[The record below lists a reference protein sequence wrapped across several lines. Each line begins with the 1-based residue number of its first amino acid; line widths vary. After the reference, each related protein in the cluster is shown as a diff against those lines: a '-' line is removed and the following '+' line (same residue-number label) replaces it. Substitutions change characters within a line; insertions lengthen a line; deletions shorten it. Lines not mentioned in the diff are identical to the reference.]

1 MSTVFFSQEFLMEGI
16 YHTDSNFDFSQLKL
30 AKPVQIPGGN
40 YFIRVSMNDKAL
52 YIQPPKSKTKQGFLK
67 AGKRYYTDL
76 MFSNVDTNFIEWME
90 NLENHCQNMLYQ
102 NREVW
107 FEDSMEI
114 HEIENYF
121 TSPLRIFKSG
131 KFYIARV
138 IVNTNLGKP
147 LLKIYDEDENLINMD
162 QVNDKVNIMSIL
174 EIKGIKCSATSF
186 QIEIEIK
193 QMMVLKPEN
202 LFEKCLFKTNHVI
215 SMKTDE
221 KITPSDNSIVIE
233 GDDKSINEDTPVTS
247 PNRDNEINNSEHE
260 YNPNDEVLIE
270 DVEDEENDEN
280 IILETQTEQ
289 QNVDDPEIKS
299 TENEETTKETENT
312 LETLDNNLIQNNS
325 IEEEKSEKLLLEN
338 EKDLDN
344 KNLNDTN
351 LENQE
356 MNELQEI
363 NVSLDE
369 IPEQNSISIIN
380 KDNVYYQM
388 YKEAKSKAKVA
399 RDLAISSYLEA
410 KRIKNLYML
419 DETTDTDDSDF
430 ENMDPET

>member
-1 MSTVFFSQEFLMEGI
+1 MEDI
-16 YHTDSNFDFSQLKL
+16 YNTDSNFDFTKLKL

-40 YFIRVSMNDKAL
+40 YFIRMSMNNKAL

-76 MFSNVDTNFIEWME
+76 MFSNVDSNFIEWME
-90 NLENHCQNMLYQ
+90 NLENHCQKMLYQ
-102 NREVW
+102 NREQW

-138 IVNTNLGKP
+138 VINTNLGKP

-162 QVNDKVNIMSIL
+162 QVDDKVNIMSIL

-202 LFEKCLFKTNHVI
+202 LFEKCLFKTNHAI
-215 SMKTDE
+215 SMKTE
-221 KITPSDNSIVIE
+221 ENLTSIDNDVVNEEDIQNVEQDVATSSP
-233 GDDKSINEDTPVTS
+233 DKHNETKHS
-247 PNRDNEINNSEHE
+247 EQDNL
-260 YNPNDEVLIE
+260 PDDEVLIE
-270 DVEDEENDEN
+270 DVEDESNDEN
-280 IILETQTEQ
+280 IVLDTKTEEQNIHDSDIKLLENQ
-289 QNVDDPEIKS
+289 
-299 TENEETTKETENT
+299 ETTEETENT
-312 LETLDNNLIQNNS
+312 LETLDNNLIENNS
-325 IEEEKSEKLLLEN
+325 IEDEKNEDLILEN
-338 EKDLDN
+338 EKD
-344 KNLNDTN
+344 

-369 IPEQNSISIIN
+369 IPEQNSISIKN

>member
-1 MSTVFFSQEFLMEGI
+1 MEDI
-16 YHTDSNFDFSQLKL
+16 YNTDSQFDFTKLNL

-40 YFIRVSMNDKAL
+40 YFIRMSMNNKAL

-76 MFSNVDTNFIEWME
+76 MFSNVDSNFIEWME
-90 NLENHCQNMLYQ
+90 KLENHCQQLLYQ
-102 NREVW
+102 NREQW

-138 IVNTNLGKP
+138 VVNTNLGKP

-162 QVNDKVNIMSIL
+162 QVDDKVNIMSIL

-202 LFEKCLFKTNHVI
+202 LFEKCLFKTNHAI
-215 SMKTDE
+215 SMKTE
-221 KITPSDNSIVIE
+221 ENL
-233 GDDKSINEDTPVTS
+233 TPV
-247 PNRDNEINNSEHE
+247 DNHVVNEEVIQNVEQELPRSNLDKTDEIKDSKQDNH
-260 YNPNDEVLIE
+260 PDDEVLIE
-270 DVEDEENDEN
+270 DVEDEDNDEN
-280 IILETQTEQ
+280 IVLDTKIEEQ
-289 QNVDDPEIKS
+289 YIHDSDIKS
-299 TENEETTKETENT
+299 LENQETTEETENT
-312 LETLDNNLIQNNS
+312 LETLDNNLIENNS
-325 IEEEKSEKLLLEN
+325 IEDEKNEELILEN
-338 EKDLDN
+338 EKDL
-344 KNLNDTN
+344 
-351 LENQE
+351 ENQE
-356 MNELQEI
+356 INELQEI

-369 IPEQNSISIIN
+369 IPQQNTISIKN

>member
-1 MSTVFFSQEFLMEGI
+1 MEDI
-16 YHTDSNFDFSQLKL
+16 YNTDSNFDFTKLKL

-40 YFIRVSMNDKAL
+40 YFIRMSMNNKAL

-76 MFSNVDTNFIEWME
+76 MFSNVDSNFIEWME
-90 NLENHCQNMLYQ
+90 NLENHCQKMLYQ
-102 NREVW
+102 NREQW

-138 IVNTNLGKP
+138 VINTNLGKP

-162 QVNDKVNIMSIL
+162 QVDDKVNIMSIL

-202 LFEKCLFKTNHVI
+202 LFEKCLFKTNHAI
-215 SMKTDE
+215 SMKTE
-221 KITPSDNSIVIE
+221 ENLTPIENDVVIE
-233 GDDKSINEDTPVTS
+233 ENIQNVEEDLATSSSDKCDETKHNEQ
-247 PNRDNEINNSEHE
+247 DNHMDN
-260 YNPNDEVLIE
+260 EVLIE
-270 DVEDEENDEN
+270 DVEDENNEEN
-280 IILETQTEQ
+280 IVLDTKTEEQNIHDSDIKLLENQ
-289 QNVDDPEIKS
+289 
-299 TENEETTKETENT
+299 ETTEETENT
-312 LETLDNNLIQNNS
+312 LETLDNNLIENNS
-325 IEEEKSEKLLLEN
+325 IEDEKNEDLILEN
-338 EKDLDN
+338 EKD
-344 KNLNDTN
+344 

-369 IPEQNSISIIN
+369 IPEQNSISIKN

>member
-1 MSTVFFSQEFLMEGI
+1 MEDI
-16 YHTDSNFDFSQLKL
+16 YNTDSNFDFTKLKL

-40 YFIRVSMNDKAL
+40 YFIRVSMNNKAL

-76 MFSNVDTNFIEWME
+76 MFSNVDSNFIEWME
-90 NLENHCQNMLYQ
+90 NLENHCQQMLYQ
-102 NREVW
+102 NREQW

-138 IVNTNLGKP
+138 VINTNLGKP

-162 QVNDKVNIMSIL
+162 QVDDKVNIMSIL

-202 LFEKCLFKTNHVI
+202 LFEKCLFKTNHAI
-215 SMKTDE
+215 SMKTE
-221 KITPSDNSIVIE
+221 ENLTSIDNDVVNEEDIQNVEEDVATSSP
-233 GDDKSINEDTPVTS
+233 DKHNETKHS
-247 PNRDNEINNSEHE
+247 EQDNL
-260 YNPNDEVLIE
+260 PDDEVLIE
-270 DVEDEENDEN
+270 DVEDENNDEN
-280 IILETQTEQ
+280 IVLDTKTEEQNIHDSDIKLLENQ
-289 QNVDDPEIKS
+289 
-299 TENEETTKETENT
+299 ETTEETENT
-312 LETLDNNLIQNNS
+312 LETLDNNLIENNS
-325 IEEEKSEKLLLEN
+325 IEDEKNEDSILEN
-338 EKDLDN
+338 EKDL
-344 KNLNDTN
+344 
-351 LENQE
+351 ENQE
-356 MNELQEI
+356 INELQEI

-369 IPEQNSISIIN
+369 IPEQNSISIKN

>member
-1 MSTVFFSQEFLMEGI
+1 MEDI
-16 YHTDSNFDFSQLKL
+16 YNTDSNFDFTKLKL

-40 YFIRVSMNDKAL
+40 YFIRMSMNNKAL

-76 MFSNVDTNFIEWME
+76 MFSNVDSNFIEWME
-90 NLENHCQNMLYQ
+90 NLENHCQKMLYQ
-102 NREVW
+102 NREQW

-138 IVNTNLGKP
+138 VINTNLGKP

-162 QVNDKVNIMSIL
+162 QVDDKVNIMSIL

-202 LFEKCLFKTNHVI
+202 LFEKCLFKTNHAI
-215 SMKTDE
+215 SMKTE
-221 KITPSDNSIVIE
+221 ENLTPIENDVVIE
-233 GDDKSINEDTPVTS
+233 ENIQNVKEDLATSSSDKCDETKHNEQ
-247 PNRDNEINNSEHE
+247 DNHMDN
-260 YNPNDEVLIE
+260 EVLIE
-270 DVEDEENDEN
+270 DVEDENNEEN
-280 IILETQTEQ
+280 IVLDTKTEEQNIHDSDIKLLENQ
-289 QNVDDPEIKS
+289 
-299 TENEETTKETENT
+299 ETTEETENT
-312 LETLDNNLIQNNS
+312 LETLDNNLIENNS
-325 IEEEKSEKLLLEN
+325 IEDEKNEDLILEN
-338 EKDLDN
+338 EKD
-344 KNLNDTN
+344 

-369 IPEQNSISIIN
+369 IPEQNSISIKN

>member
-1 MSTVFFSQEFLMEGI
+1 MEDI
-16 YHTDSNFDFSQLKL
+16 YNTDSNFDFTKLKL

-40 YFIRVSMNDKAL
+40 YFIRVSMNNKAL

-76 MFSNVDTNFIEWME
+76 MFSNVDSNFIEWME
-90 NLENHCQNMLYQ
+90 NLENHCQQMLYQ
-102 NREVW
+102 NREQW

-138 IVNTNLGKP
+138 VINTNLGKP

-162 QVNDKVNIMSIL
+162 QVDDKVNIMSIL

-202 LFEKCLFKTNHVI
+202 LFEKCLFKTNHAI
-215 SMKTDE
+215 SMKTEENLTSIDNDVVNEEDIQNVEEGVATSSPDKHDE
-221 KITPSDNSIVIE
+221 TKHSEQDNHP
-233 GDDKSINEDTPVTS
+233 D
-247 PNRDNEINNSEHE
+247 
-260 YNPNDEVLIE
+260 DEVLIE
-270 DVEDEENDEN
+270 DVEDENNDEN
-280 IILETQTEQ
+280 IVLDTKTEEQNTHDSDIKLLENQ
-289 QNVDDPEIKS
+289 
-299 TENEETTKETENT
+299 ETTEETENT
-312 LETLDNNLIQNNS
+312 LETLDNNLIENNS
-325 IEEEKSEKLLLEN
+325 IEDEKNEDLILEN
-338 EKDLDN
+338 EKDL
-344 KNLNDTN
+344 
-351 LENQE
+351 ENQE
-356 MNELQEI
+356 INELQEI

-369 IPEQNSISIIN
+369 IPEQNSISIKN

>member
-1 MSTVFFSQEFLMEGI
+1 MEDI
-16 YHTDSNFDFSQLKL
+16 YNTDSNFDFTKLKL

-40 YFIRVSMNDKAL
+40 YFIRMSMNNKAL

-67 AGKRYYTDL
+67 AGKRYYTEL
-76 MFSNVDTNFIEWME
+76 MFSNVDSNFIEWME
-90 NLENHCQNMLYQ
+90 NLENHCQQMLYQ
-102 NREVW
+102 NREQW

-138 IVNTNLGKP
+138 VINTNLGKP

-162 QVNDKVNIMSIL
+162 QVDDKVNIMSIL

-202 LFEKCLFKTNHVI
+202 LFEKCLFKTNHAI
-215 SMKTDE
+215 SMKTE
-221 KITPSDNSIVIE
+221 ENLTPIENDVVIE
-233 GDDKSINEDTPVTS
+233 ENIQNVEEDLATSSSDKCDETKHNEQ
-247 PNRDNEINNSEHE
+247 DNHMDN
-260 YNPNDEVLIE
+260 EVLIE
-270 DVEDEENDEN
+270 DVEDENNEEN
-280 IILETQTEQ
+280 IVLDTKTEEQNIHDSDIKLLENQ
-289 QNVDDPEIKS
+289 
-299 TENEETTKETENT
+299 ETTEETENT
-312 LETLDNNLIQNNS
+312 LETLDNNLIENNS
-325 IEEEKSEKLLLEN
+325 IEDEKNEDLILEN
-338 EKDLDN
+338 EKD
-344 KNLNDTN
+344 

-369 IPEQNSISIIN
+369 IPEQNSISIKN

>member
-1 MSTVFFSQEFLMEGI
+1 MEDI
-16 YHTDSNFDFSQLKL
+16 YNTDSNFDFTKLKL

-40 YFIRVSMNDKAL
+40 YFIRVSMNNKAL

-76 MFSNVDTNFIEWME
+76 MFSNVDSNFIEWME
-90 NLENHCQNMLYQ
+90 NLENHCQQMLYQ
-102 NREVW
+102 NREQW

-138 IVNTNLGKP
+138 VINTNLGKP

-162 QVNDKVNIMSIL
+162 QVDDKVNIMSIL

-202 LFEKCLFKTNHVI
+202 LFEKCLFKTNHAI
-215 SMKTDE
+215 SMKTEENLTSIDNDVVNEEDIQNVEEDVATNSPDKHDE
-221 KITPSDNSIVIE
+221 TKHSEQDNHA
-233 GDDKSINEDTPVTS
+233 D
-247 PNRDNEINNSEHE
+247 
-260 YNPNDEVLIE
+260 DEVLIE
-270 DVEDEENDEN
+270 DVEDENNDEN
-280 IILETQTEQ
+280 IVLDTKTEEQNTHDSDIKLLENQ
-289 QNVDDPEIKS
+289 
-299 TENEETTKETENT
+299 ETTEETENT
-312 LETLDNNLIQNNS
+312 LETLDNNLIENNS
-325 IEEEKSEKLLLEN
+325 IEDEKNEDLILEN
-338 EKDLDN
+338 EKDL
-344 KNLNDTN
+344 
-351 LENQE
+351 ENQE
-356 MNELQEI
+356 INELQEI

-369 IPEQNSISIIN
+369 IPEQNSISIKN

>member
-1 MSTVFFSQEFLMEGI
+1 MEDI
-16 YHTDSNFDFSQLKL
+16 YNTDSNFDFTKLKL

-40 YFIRVSMNDKAL
+40 YFIRMSMNNKAL

-76 MFSNVDTNFIEWME
+76 MFSNVDSNFIEWME
-90 NLENHCQNMLYQ
+90 NLENHCQQMLYQ
-102 NREVW
+102 NREQW

-138 IVNTNLGKP
+138 VINTNLGKP

-162 QVNDKVNIMSIL
+162 QVDDKVNIMSIL

-202 LFEKCLFKTNHVI
+202 LFEKCLFKTNHAI
-215 SMKTDE
+215 SMKTE
-221 KITPSDNSIVIE
+221 ENLTSIDNDVVNEEDIQNVEQDVATSSP
-233 GDDKSINEDTPVTS
+233 DKHNETKHS
-247 PNRDNEINNSEHE
+247 EQDNL
-260 YNPNDEVLIE
+260 PDDEVLIE
-270 DVEDEENDEN
+270 DVEDESNDEN
-280 IILETQTEQ
+280 IVLDTKTEEQNIHDSDIKLLENQ
-289 QNVDDPEIKS
+289 
-299 TENEETTKETENT
+299 ETTEETENT
-312 LETLDNNLIQNNS
+312 LETLDNNLIENNS
-325 IEEEKSEKLLLEN
+325 IEDEKNEDSILEN
-338 EKDLDN
+338 EKDL
-344 KNLNDTN
+344 
-351 LENQE
+351 ENQE
-356 MNELQEI
+356 INELQEI

-369 IPEQNSISIIN
+369 IPEQNSISIKN

>member
-1 MSTVFFSQEFLMEGI
+1 MEDI
-16 YHTDSNFDFSQLKL
+16 YNTDSNFDFTKLKL

-40 YFIRVSMNDKAL
+40 YFIRVSMNNKAL

-76 MFSNVDTNFIEWME
+76 MFSNVDSNFIEWME
-90 NLENHCQNMLYQ
+90 NLENHCQQMLYQ
-102 NREVW
+102 NREQW

-131 KFYIARV
+131 KYYIARV
-138 IVNTNLGKP
+138 VINTNLGKP

-162 QVNDKVNIMSIL
+162 QVDDKVNIMSIL

-202 LFEKCLFKTNHVI
+202 LFEKCLFKTNHAI
-215 SMKTDE
+215 SMKTEENLTSIDNDVVNEEDIQNVEEDVATSSPDKHDE
-221 KITPSDNSIVIE
+221 TKHSEQDNHP
-233 GDDKSINEDTPVTS
+233 D
-247 PNRDNEINNSEHE
+247 
-260 YNPNDEVLIE
+260 DEVLIE
-270 DVEDEENDEN
+270 DVEDENNDEN
-280 IILETQTEQ
+280 IVLDTKTEEQNTHDSDIKLLENQ
-289 QNVDDPEIKS
+289 
-299 TENEETTKETENT
+299 ETTEETENT
-312 LETLDNNLIQNNS
+312 LETLDNNLIENNS
-325 IEEEKSEKLLLEN
+325 IEDEKNEDLILEN
-338 EKDLDN
+338 EKDL
-344 KNLNDTN
+344 
-351 LENQE
+351 ENQE
-356 MNELQEI
+356 INELQEI

-369 IPEQNSISIIN
+369 IPEQNSISIKN